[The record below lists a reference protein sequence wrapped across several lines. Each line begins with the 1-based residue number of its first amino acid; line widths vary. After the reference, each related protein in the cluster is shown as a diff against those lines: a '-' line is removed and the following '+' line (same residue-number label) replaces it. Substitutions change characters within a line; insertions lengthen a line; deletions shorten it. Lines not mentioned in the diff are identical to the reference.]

1 MYKEAKIKMTNF
13 LSETKQEKKERKER
27 KKGTKK
33 KTINLAVGENSKIFQ
48 NDEQIK
54 FFKNTS

>member
-1 MYKEAKIKMTNF
+1 MTNF

-33 KTINLAVGENSKIFQ
+33 KNYQLGSWGEQQNLSK
-48 NDEQIK
+48 
-54 FFKNTS
+54 